1 MIVGLQPAALFGE
14 DELDINVRKRLQVQL
29 VQLRGQLRLGQGVD
43 DFRRTIDEAM
53 EGGDT
58 CFVINLDEISMI
70 DSSGIGLLVRYLAA

>member
-58 CFVINLDEISMI
+58 CPVESVCW
-70 DSSGIGLLVRYLAA
+70 SGIWLPRSNEVAA